1 MRETKKILIVEDDE
15 IISQVIEWRLKNVGY
30 TVSGKASTGEDAIT
44 LTEETSPDAI
54 LMDIALKGDMDG
66 IETAKIIKEKFNI
79 PIIFLTASSDEKTLN
94 RVIPFQPAQYILKPF
109 NDDDLRIAL
118 RLSLSGKQNIIT

>member
-1 MRETKKILIVEDDE
+1 MLIVEDDDL
-15 IISQVIEWRLKNVGY
+15 ICHLIEWRLKKLGY
-30 TVSGKASTGEDAIT
+30 SISGKAATGKDAIAR
-44 LTEETSPDAI
+44 TEETSPDAI
-54 LMDIALKGDMDG
+54 LMDISLKGDMDG

-79 PIIFLTASSDEKTLN
+79 PIIFLTASSDDKTLN

-118 RLSLSGKQNIIT
+118 RLSIDGKKQFSGKSR

>member
-1 MRETKKILIVEDDE
+1 MRETNKILIIEDDE
-15 IISQVIEWRLKNVGY
+15 IISQLIEWRLKKLGF
-30 TVSGKASTGEDAIT
+30 TVSGKAATGKDAIT

-79 PIIFLTASSDEKTLN
+79 PIIFLTASSDDKTLS
-94 RVIPFQPAQYILKPF
+94 RVIPFQPAQYLLKPF

-118 RLSLSGKQNIIT
+118 WLSLGGK